1 MWETLLIRL
10 ASGSDPS
17 AGSIGYCIQQTTRH
31 EGHLGKD
38 IAKLCTIDPRC
49 QEKHLLLYIIPLR
62 IATARADKRPH
73 VKESHPRPCLY
84 PDSVSD
90 KRLRRPDPPHPLRIA
105 PHPAGPRSRA
115 ARPLPPGRRQGRK
128 GEIRRRQRSQRIRPQ
143 GRKRYKPSREVGP
156 DRRHTRGQSQRHRQ
170 DRRPRSRTRTKRRP
184 RGQPHPRRNRRPV
197 SIRSPYRRP
206 RSRSKSPQRRPPG
219 RKRSRPPEV

>member
-115 ARPLPPGRRQGRK
+115 ARPLPPGRRQGVMLPLYLPPPRLAL
-128 GEIRRRQRSQRIRPQ
+128 RRTLP
-143 GRKRYKPSREVGP
+143 GL
-156 DRRHTRGQSQRHRQ
+156 DFRR
-170 DRRPRSRTRTKRRP
+170 DC
-184 RGQPHPRRNRRPV
+184 
-197 SIRSPYRRP
+197 I
-206 RSRSKSPQRRPPG
+206 
-219 RKRSRPPEV
+219 